1 MKFQSLGQCLSFLD
15 NENELIKIREP
26 VDPYLEMAE
35 ITRQVFEAKGPAL
48 LFLNVRNCSFPAV
61 SNLFGTYERT
71 LKIFEPEL
79 QSVKALVDLRSDPGL
94 CFRQPKKLLSAFS
107 SLIHALPLKSLAPKV
122 MENTCGVQDL
132 PMIQCWP
139 GDGGAFI
146 LLPQVFTRDPDHD
159 SILRSNLGMYRIQI
173 SGNDYL
179 PGREIGLHYQLH
191 RGIGDHHKKAL
202 EKPQALKVSIF
213 VGGPPAHTLAAI
225 MPLPEKIPEI
235 AFAGRSNVGKSSLI
249 NTLLNRKGLARTSN
263 TPGRTQEINFFRV
276 NERFAFID
284 LPGYGYAKVPEAI
297 RKQWG
302 PMVETYLRERDTLR
316 LVVVILDVRRDPSA
330 EDLQLMEWLQC
341 YRIPFLICL
350 TKTDKVSKNVFA
362 NRRRLIAEKIRFSR
376 EPALMAFSAKT
387 GEGKELLWREIKK
400 TMMPHPGDEV

>member
-1 MKFQSLGQCLSFLD
+1 LTPAQEAADRMK
-15 NENELIKIREP
+15 I
-26 VDPYLEMAE
+26 
-35 ITRQVFEAKGPAL
+35 
-48 LFLNVRNCSFPAV
+48 
-61 SNLFGTYERT
+61 
-71 LKIFEPEL
+71 
-79 QSVKALVDLRSDPGL
+79 
-94 CFRQPKKLLSAFS
+94 LSA
-107 SLIHALPLKSLAPKV
+107 
-122 MENTCGVQDL
+122 E
-132 PMIQCWP
+132 
-139 GDGGAFI
+139 
-146 LLPQVFTRDPDHD
+146 
-159 SILRSNLGMYRIQI
+159 
-173 SGNDYL
+173 
-179 PGREIGLHYQLH
+179 
-191 RGIGDHHKKAL
+191 
-202 EKPQALKVSIF
+202 F
-213 VGGPPAHTLAAI
+213 VLSAKEPAHYPAAS
-225 MPLPEKIPEI
+225 LPEI